1 MEKAKKPPEPPPTA
15 KSVRQA
21 WDKLEKKRK
30 QLQQAQAAR
39 GNLHQSWAQ
48 YVEESV
54 KRWKTFAEDFGQKD
68 QSLEQRVLDAKEA
81 MQEAKEKYDNARAA
95 MEKQDLAQL
104 EIQEVEDISDGMDEE
119 NPDKIPSAEMIQE
132 GITTM
137 LSTLEGIR
145 VRPQDDTLEAPL
157 KKPRVDPGEES
168 GERPL
173 RGASALKPFHVPD
186 K

>member
-1 MEKAKKPPEPPPTA
+1 M
-15 KSVRQA
+15 RQA

-81 MQEAKEKYDNARAA
+81 MQDAKEKYDNARAA

-104 EIQEVEDISDGMDEE
+104 ELQDVEEISDAMDEE
-119 NPDKIPSAEMIQE
+119 NPDKIPSAEAIQE

-145 VRPQDDTLEAPL
+145 VRPQDDAMEAPL
-157 KKPRVDPGEES
+157 KKPRVDQGEES

-173 RGASALKPFHVPD
+173 RGASVLKPFHAPD